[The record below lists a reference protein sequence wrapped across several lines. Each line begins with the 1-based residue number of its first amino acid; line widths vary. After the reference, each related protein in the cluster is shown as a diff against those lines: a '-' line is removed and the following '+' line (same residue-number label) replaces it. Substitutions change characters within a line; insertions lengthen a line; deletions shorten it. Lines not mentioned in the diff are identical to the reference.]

1 MLKKVLVWGLGLS
14 LAVLVTGCSSKE
26 DLLNASKMGDVN
38 KVVQCLSDKIDVNSV
53 DANGA
58 TSLLLATENN
68 REQVVKVLIE
78 KGANINASN
87 KVDGNTPLHIAVMNS
102 ELAIIKKLV
111 QNGALLDV
119 KNNKNETA
127 FTIKD
132 KDGNTIFNQVAATND
147 IELTQQ
153 LVDKMPPMTSSE
165 KSEDHP
171 MTIQNNQGNTP
182 LHTAL
187 LQNQK
192 AIGKVFIDKGVNINF
207 KNVKGEDAIITA
219 NGQKM
224 PDILSYLYLKNG
236 DLDNTIINAELA
248 LKTDAN
254 NVDVL
259 YNFASAL
266 QLKGEKFSKDG
277 ALADAKKLYQQS
289 IDNFTKVLA
298 LQPNFKNSIQKKDQC
313 DEKLKNIEI
322 QLKKQEEDRQK
333 AEAARKAKEVAA
345 SQQNSTSNTNDAGN
359 GYYDYSGL
367 RDAIID
373 TMMRPRW

>member
-1 MLKKVLVWGLGLS
+1 
-14 LAVLVTGCSSKE
+14 
-26 DLLNASKMGDVN
+26 
-38 KVVQCLSDKIDVNSV
+38 
-53 DANGA
+53 
-58 TSLLLATENN
+58 
-68 REQVVKVLIE
+68 
-78 KGANINASN
+78 
-87 KVDGNTPLHIAVMNS
+87 MNS

-207 KNVKGEDAIITA
+207 KNVKGEDAIIIA

-298 LQPNFKNSIQKKDQC
+298 LQPNFKNSIQKK
-313 DEKLKNIEI
+313 
-322 QLKKQEEDRQK
+322 RP
-333 AEAARKAKEVAA
+333 
-345 SQQNSTSNTNDAGN
+345 
-359 GYYDYSGL
+359 
-367 RDAIID
+367 
-373 TMMRPRW
+373 MR